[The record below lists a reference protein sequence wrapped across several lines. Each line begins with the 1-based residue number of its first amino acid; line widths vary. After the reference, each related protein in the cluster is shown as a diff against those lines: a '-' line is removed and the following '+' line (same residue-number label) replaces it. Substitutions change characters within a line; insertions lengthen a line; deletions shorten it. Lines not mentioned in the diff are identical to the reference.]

1 MSGCTPVHEPPE
13 LGAPSRRGPESWVE
27 RRLRAR
33 PPAPD
38 LCAVSTPEVTQR
50 EGVRTSLAPDTD
62 PRTGAAGG
70 EGSRMACAPRCRP
83 APHSLIPVPCC
94 LGTWHRVSQPREME
108 EAALSEAKAR
118 RKNSAFVSRGSP
130 TRERR
135 SRLLRLSAPPWATQW
150 HGPQMGR

>member
-13 LGAPSRRGPESWVE
+13 LGAPGRRGPESWVE

-62 PRTGAAGG
+62 PRTGAQEVRGAAW
-70 EGSRMACAPRCRP
+70 RVHPDADQRP
-83 APHSLIPVPCC
+83 TL
-94 LGTWHRVSQPREME
+94 
-108 EAALSEAKAR
+108 
-118 RKNSAFVSRGSP
+118 
-130 TRERR
+130 
-135 SRLLRLSAPPWATQW
+135 
-150 HGPQMGR
+150 